1 MCKTFPILRPP
12 LICGLQP
19 LKPVPIVILNAYC
32 PHQRNHITVRNW
44 LYFPPVVQVLNMTTK
59 VSPKLLFLMLIAPIK
74 EIILQ
79 YEIDYISHP
88 VVQV

>member
-1 MCKTFPILRPP
+1 
-12 LICGLQP
+12 
-19 LKPVPIVILNAYC
+19 
-32 PHQRNHITVRNW
+32 
-44 LYFPPVVQVLNMTTK
+44 MTTK